1 MGEFYSPITLRL
13 KDDVFCLILAIFRA
27 KMRVYGNNYAITL
40 GKSRQRMGF
49 YGRKSKENFGD
60 AFGTIFPRLDCPLW
74 VIGKPK
80 LKGYFKDVKVCI

>member
-1 MGEFYSPITLRL
+1 MGEFYSPITLRF

-49 YGRKSKENFGD
+49 S
-60 AFGTIFPRLDCPLW
+60 
-74 VIGKPK
+74 
-80 LKGYFKDVKVCI
+80 